1 MTTQNDMRP
10 AIIVLSRGSLAL
22 AQRIKAAVPAAEIHG
37 LAARV
42 DDADIAFSETPAHLR
57 KLFQAGRPVIG
68 ICAAGILI
76 RGLAPVLTD
85 KVSEPPVIAV
95 AADGSSI
102 VPLLGGHHGAN
113 QLARDIAAALQ
124 GQAAITTAGDL
135 KLGIALDEPPSGW
148 VIEDIAQAK
157 PVAAALLAGETVNLR
172 IDAGAEAGWLSGAK
186 GIVAIGGKKTILVS
200 DRQDAAA
207 DLVYRPKTIVLGIG
221 CERLAPVEEVGELA
235 RRCLADAGISPLA
248 VACIATIALKAAE
261 PAIQALARELGVP
274 VRVFSAVELEAQAP
288 RLVNP
293 SEIVFQETGCHGVA
307 EGAALAGVGAS
318 GDLISPKQRSN
329 RATCAIARAAGI
341 VDPTS
346 IGRARGSL
354 AIVGIGPGAAA
365 SRTHEVDAALRKAS
379 DFVGYK
385 LYLDLLGPLTQGKG
399 LHDSDLGAEEARAR
413 IALELAAQGKDVA
426 LVCSGDAGIYA
437 LATLVYELIDK
448 ERNPDWERLEI
459 TGLPGVSAMQV
470 AAARIGATL
479 GHDFCA
485 ISLSDLLTP
494 WPAIEQRLKAAAEGD
509 FVISFYNPVS
519 QRRRTQLAAAKEILL
534 QHRPADTPV
543 LLARNLGRPG
553 ETLRV
558 VHLIDL
564 NVDDV
569 DMLTLVQVG
578 SSASR
583 VVQRPDGG
591 VWVYTPRG
599 YEKKMTIR
607 SDGGRKVAGGKA

>member
-10 AIIVLSRGSLAL
+10 AIIVLSRGNLAL

-57 KLFQAGRPVIG
+57 KLFQSGRPVIG

-76 RGLAPVLTD
+76 RSLAPVLTD

-148 VIEDIAQAK
+148 AIEDIAQAK
-157 PVAAALLAGETVNLR
+157 PVAAALLAGEMVNLR

-186 GIVAIGGKKTILVS
+186 GIVATGGKKTILVS

-221 CERLAPVEEVGELA
+221 CERLAPVEDVGELA

-274 VRVFSAVELEAQAP
+274 VRVFSAAELEAQAA

-346 IGRARGSL
+346 TGRARGSL

-379 DFVGYK
+379 DFVGYR